1 VKANFCNKAIIMNF
15 GNIGTMGGAVAGY
28 LATPEGQDAIKK
40 FLASPEGI
48 SLLQNFAGT
57 PDGKKTMASVLP
69 NVLGG
74 LNLPPGAAEMVIGAL
89 GKQ

>member
-1 VKANFCNKAIIMNF
+1 MNF
-15 GNIGTMGGAVAGY
+15 GNIGTLGGAAAGY
-28 LATPEGQDAIKK
+28 LATPEGQDAVRK

-69 NVLGG
+69 RVLGG
-74 LNLPPGAAEMVIGAL
+74 LNLPPGAADTIIGAL
-89 GKQ
+89 GR